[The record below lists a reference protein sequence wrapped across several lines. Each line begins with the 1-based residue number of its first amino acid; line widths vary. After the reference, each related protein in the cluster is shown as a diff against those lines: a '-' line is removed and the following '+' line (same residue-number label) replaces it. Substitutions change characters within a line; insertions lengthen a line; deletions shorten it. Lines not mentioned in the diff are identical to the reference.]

1 MFQQAET
8 PIQILPDLDLIPD
21 LELDPKLTAG
31 LYLLVDPKQ
40 KVTLSANTERLAAKA
55 H

>member
-1 MFQQAET
+1 MVNGYYQSKFC
-8 PIQILPDLDLIPD
+8 PDLDLIPD

-40 KVTLSANTERLAAKA
+40 KVTLSENSERLAAKA